1 MNADGA
7 ASANGPASTAKPPTA
22 PPSSAPARLPRDVP
36 AGGLAARHTT
46 SSTAAG
52 TAAQNLTATPQPN
65 AAPAQASHFGL
76 ASWPARKA
84 AVAASRQARFIHGS
98 SSRVRADSTSAGYTA
113 SSPAATEQ

>member
-36 AGGLAARHTT
+36 AGGPAIRHTA

-52 TAAQNLTATPQPN
+52 IAAQNLTAPPQRTPP
-65 AAPAQASHFGL
+65 PAQGSHFGL
-76 ASWPARKA
+76 ASRPSRNA
-84 AVAASRQARFIHGS
+84 AVAASRQARFIQGS
-98 SSRVRADSTSAGYTA
+98 SSSVLADS
-113 SSPAATEQ
+113 

>member
-7 ASANGPASTAKPPTA
+7 ASANGPAITAKPPTA

-36 AGGLAARHTT
+36 AGGLASRQTA

-65 AAPAQASHFGL
+65 ATPAKASHLGL
-76 ASWPARKA
+76 ASRPSRNA
-84 AVAASRQARFIHGS
+84 AVAASRQTRFIHGS
-98 SSRVRADSTSAGYTA
+98 SSSVRADSTSAGYTA
-113 SSPAATEQ
+113 SSPA